1 MHTQQSLQHS
11 AGDGGV
17 SKDGTVGQFSQH
29 FPPPS
34 AALCTQGGFWKPSSH
49 LLLQFQLSPTHPGE
63 HAKHIP
69 CKWLLLQVF
78 FSYVNLSDTWQ
89 LHWLLD
95 HHYNLPKLPLPS
107 VSTTFWRFIS
117 KCTERRFLKYYFCL
131 IHLSM
136 SKQKIT
142 LNQIHFPILT
152 IRKRKG
158 LIFNFFLRTIAFTQ
172 LENRMSWINA
182 DTFWKS
188 FGPISPNTN
197 CAFDQ
202 MCFYN

>member
-1 MHTQQSLQHS
+1 MGGGQQRWYC
-11 AGDGGV
+11 
-17 SKDGTVGQFSQH
+17 GTVQPTLPSTVSCSLHSGWLLKAL
-29 FPPPS
+29 FPFVASVPAFP
-34 AALCTQGGFWKPSSH
+34 
-49 LLLQFQLSPTHPGE
+49 HPLVGE

-89 LHWLLD
+89 LHRLLD
-95 HHYNLPKLPLPS
+95 QHYNLPKLPLPS

-117 KCTERRFLKYYFCL
+117 KCTERRFLKYSFCL

-158 LIFNFFLRTIAFTQ
+158 LIFNFFLRTVAFTQ

-188 FGPISPNTN
+188 FGPVSPNTN